1 PQVPPAPQAPEAP
14 PASRAP
20 QAPPS
25 RPARR
30 PSQGPPG
37 QQVPQNPQAPSVWA
51 PSAGRPRPGFV
62 PGGDPYQP
70 PAAGGN
76 GRGSRNSN
84 SNGNGARD
92 DTVAY
97 DRPAGWSGRRGAD
110 RGPDP
115 DDYID
120 PYGDRDSYA
129 SRRDP
134 YTDQDGYAQRPD
146 PYEDRDGYT
155 DRGDAYADRDSY
167 GGRRRPEPPSAPNAP
182 AHDYDFPETDDYAQ
196 HVAGPGHA
204 AAQSGPGQAP
214 TGRTRRRE
222 RHQQHQEPVPEAAAA
237 PPWDEEDGYE
247 EDDRFVPGLG
257 GPRDE
262 DDYDDDNDDQTGR
275 GGRGGRT
282 SGRGGGGSSG
292 KRRRR
297 WLVPLVI
304 ILVILLLPLGAGGWY
319 AYKFVQGRYYPA
331 DYAGAGTGQA
341 VVQVQTGQTATAV
354 GQRLVKLGV
363 VASLRAFELA
373 AEHSTSR
380 HSLEP
385 GTYRMKK
392 QMKATLAYTL
402 LVNQTTRIQDKITIP
417 EGLRVS
423 QIVAQLGAH
432 SGIPLA
438 DYQDAL
444 KQPGAL
450 GLPSYAGGKVEGYL
464 FPATY
469 EVQPNQTASDVL
481 KGMVDRYNQEAT
493 NDNLTQ
499 QAAGVKL
506 SPGKVM
512 VVASLIQAEG
522 GSTTYYQQIAR
533 VIYNRLGKGMKL
545 QLDSTVM
552 YGLNTYGI
560 IASNAQL
567 QSTSPYNTY
576 KYTGLPPGPIDNPGH
591 AAIEAALHPGSGNN
605 LYFVTTNPKTGLTKF
620 TSSESQFEQFRQ
632 ELEHNLGK

>member
-1 PQVPPAPQAPEAP
+1 MPHGDQNQ
-14 PASRAP
+14 
-20 QAPPS
+20 
-25 RPARR
+25 
-30 PSQGPPG
+30 PPG
-37 QQVPQNPQAPSVWA
+37 P
-51 PSAGRPRPGFV
+51 
-62 PGGDPYQP
+62 
-70 PAAGGN
+70 GGN
-76 GRGSRNSN
+76 GRGSRN
-84 SNGNGARD
+84 GNGSGGHD

-110 RGPDP
+110 RDPDP

-129 SRRDP
+129 SRRDS

-146 PYEDRDGYT
+146 PYADRDGYA
-155 DRGDAYADRDSY
+155 DRGDAYADRDGY
-167 GGRRRPEPPSAPNAP
+167 GGRRSEPSATPGAPAAP

-204 AAQSGPGQAP
+204 AARSGPNQAPP

-222 RHQQHQEPVPEAAAA
+222 RHQPPQEPVPEAASA
-237 PPWDEEDGYE
+237 PPWDDEDGYE

-257 GPRDE
+257 DPRDE
-262 DDYDDDNDDQTGR
+262 DDYDDDNDDQIGR

-282 SGRGGGGSSG
+282 SGRGGRGGGSSG

-331 DYAGAGTGQA
+331 DYTGAGTGQA

-373 AEHSTSR
+373 AEHSTSN

-392 QMKATLAYTL
+392 QMKAALAYTL
-402 LVNQTTRIQDKITIP
+402 LVNQSTRIQDKITIP

-432 SGIPLA
+432 SGIPLS
-438 DYQDAL
+438 DYQAAL

-469 EVQPNQTASDVL
+469 EVQPNQTATDVL
-481 KGMVDRYNQEAT
+481 KGMVDRYNQEAIG
-493 NDNLTQ
+493 DNLTQ
-499 QAAGVKL
+499 QAAAVKL
-506 SPGKVM
+506 DPGKVM

-533 VIYNRLGKGMKL
+533 VIYNRLSKGMKL

-620 TSSESQFEQFRQ
+620 TSSASQFEQFRQ

>member
-1 PQVPPAPQAPEAP
+1 
-14 PASRAP
+14 
-20 QAPPS
+20 
-25 RPARR
+25 
-30 PSQGPPG
+30 
-37 QQVPQNPQAPSVWA
+37 
-51 PSAGRPRPGFV
+51 
-62 PGGDPYQP
+62 
-70 PAAGGN
+70 
-76 GRGSRNSN
+76 
-84 SNGNGARD
+84 
-92 DTVAY
+92 
-97 DRPAGWSGRRGAD
+97 
-110 RGPDP
+110 
-115 DDYID
+115 
-120 PYGDRDSYA
+120 
-129 SRRDP
+129 
-134 YTDQDGYAQRPD
+134 
-146 PYEDRDGYT
+146 
-155 DRGDAYADRDSY
+155 
-167 GGRRRPEPPSAPNAP
+167 
-182 AHDYDFPETDDYAQ
+182 
-196 HVAGPGHA
+196 
-204 AAQSGPGQAP
+204 
-214 TGRTRRRE
+214 
-222 RHQQHQEPVPEAAAA
+222 
-237 PPWDEEDGYE
+237 
-247 EDDRFVPGLG
+247 VPGLG

-262 DDYDDDNDDQTGR
+262 DDNDDQSGR
-275 GGRGGRT
+275 GGRGSRT
-282 SGRGGGGSSG
+282 PGRGGGGSG

-297 WLVPLVI
+297 WLVPLVV

-331 DYAGAGTGQA
+331 DYAGAGAGQA

-373 AEHSTSR
+373 AEHSTSNR
-380 HSLEP
+380 SLEP

-432 SGIPLA
+432 SGIPLS
-438 DYQDAL
+438 DYQAAL

-469 EVQPNQTASDVL
+469 EVQPNQTATDVL
-481 KGMVDRYNQEAT
+481 KGMVDRFNQEAVG
-493 NDNLTQ
+493 DNLTQ
-499 QAAGVKL
+499 QAATVKL

-522 GSTTYYQQIAR
+522 GSTTYYKQIAR
-533 VIYNRLGKGMKL
+533 VIYNRLSKGMKL

-560 IASNAQL
+560 IASNQQL

-576 KYTGLPPGPIDNPGH
+576 KYQGLPPGPIDNPGK
-591 AAIEAALHPGSGNN
+591 AAIEAALNPGTGND

-632 ELEHNLGK
+632 ELEHNLGH

>member
-1 PQVPPAPQAPEAP
+1 
-14 PASRAP
+14 
-20 QAPPS
+20 
-25 RPARR
+25 
-30 PSQGPPG
+30 
-37 QQVPQNPQAPSVWA
+37 
-51 PSAGRPRPGFV
+51 
-62 PGGDPYQP
+62 
-70 PAAGGN
+70 
-76 GRGSRNSN
+76 
-84 SNGNGARD
+84 
-92 DTVAY
+92 
-97 DRPAGWSGRRGAD
+97 
-110 RGPDP
+110 
-115 DDYID
+115 
-120 PYGDRDSYA
+120 
-129 SRRDP
+129 
-134 YTDQDGYAQRPD
+134 
-146 PYEDRDGYT
+146 
-155 DRGDAYADRDSY
+155 
-167 GGRRRPEPPSAPNAP
+167 
-182 AHDYDFPETDDYAQ
+182 
-196 HVAGPGHA
+196 VAGPGHA